1 MKKHITL
8 ILVTILSSFQ
18 LDAQSP
24 QGFNYQATVRNSAGE
39 LLVNQNANFQFTIV
53 QGSPSGTS
61 MYVETHTTQSDDLAQ
76 VALVIGQG
84 STVSGDFS
92 QIDWSLG
99 SYYLAIELD
108 TGSGYVS
115 MGTTQLLSVPYALY
129 ADTAG
134 NVEALQTQ
142 IDELVL
148 LTDADNDG
156 FSEHQGD
163 CDDTNAT
170 VYPGATEDESDGID
184 NDCDGEVDETL
195 GYEATFYHIHAGG
208 GNVAPYGDL
217 MSTTAT
223 WYTSAGASTQE
234 INTVMTDMID
244 NGDGT
249 TNSLNITMPDVGTFE
264 FAGPITG
271 NNCGT
276 TWTHNP
282 STGPNYYYLAVP
294 DNSAFPEN
302 LRTANPGVLQ
312 KSCNG
317 LNANASN
324 ERQFTYNGESYTLYK
339 LQTTTGTTADQWGFK

>member
-1 MKKHITL
+1 VYFK
-8 ILVTILSSFQ
+8 
-18 LDAQSP
+18 
-24 QGFNYQATVRNSAGE
+24 FNV
-39 LLVNQNANFQFTIV
+39 I
-53 QGSPSGTS
+53 QGSDTS
-61 MYVETHTTQSDDLAQ
+61 VPIFTETHYVSTDDLGQ
-76 VALVIGQG
+76 VNLVIGQG
-84 STVSGDFS
+84 TANTGTFS
-92 QIDWSLG
+92 ALDWSLG

-108 TGSGYVS
+108 IGSGYVS

-170 VYPGATEDESDGID
+170 VYPGATEDETDGID

-302 LRTANPGVLQ
+302 LVTDGVFQ
-312 KSCNG
+312 FQCNG
-317 LNANASN
+317 LTSAANA
-324 ERQFTYNGESYTLYK
+324 RRAFTYNGENYWLYK
-339 LQTTTGTTADQWGFK
+339 LVSGTGTAARQYGFK

>member
-1 MKKHITL
+1 MKKYIVLT
-8 ILVTILSSFQ
+8 LVTILSSVQ
-18 LDAQSP
+18 LIAQSP
-24 QGFNYQATVRNSAGE
+24 QGFNYQANVRNSAGE
-39 LLVNQNANFQFTIV
+39 LMVNENVTFQFTIV

-61 MYVETHTTQSDDLAQ
+61 MYVETHTVQTDDLAQ

-84 STVSGDFS
+84 STVSGNFS
-92 QIDWSLG
+92 QIDWSSG

-115 MGTTQLLSVPYALY
+115 MGTTQFLSVPYALY
-129 ADTAG
+129 AESSA
-134 NVEALQTQ
+134 NVDALQTQ
-142 IDELVL
+142 INELVL

-156 FSEHQGD
+156 YSENQGD
-163 CDDTNAT
+163 CDDTNDT

-184 NDCDGEVDETL
+184 NDCDGEVDEAL

-234 INTVMTDMID
+234 INTVMADMID

-271 NNCGT
+271 NNCGQ
-276 TWTHNP
+276 TWTYNT
-282 STGPNYYYLAVP
+282 SAGPNYYYLAVP
-294 DNSAFPEN
+294 NNSSFPEN
-302 LRTANPGVLQ
+302 LMTDGVFQYDCSNITSLANGR
-312 KSCNG
+312 K
-317 LNANASN
+317 A
-324 ERQFTYNGESYTLYK
+324 FTYGGESYWLYK
-339 LQTTTGTTADQWGFK
+339 LVSGAGTSADEYGFK